1 MTMNSH
7 PCRICG
13 STDLEP
19 ILDLGTQKIA
29 NYFHSNDGQPIP
41 EAPLVFARCK
51 PCGMAQLV
59 HSVDTNLMYRHY
71 WYTSSMNDTMRRHL
85 LEDAELLMSRCELRA
100 GDQII
105 DIGCNDGTFLS
116 YFPDYCDKIGVD
128 PSNISP
134 KGCRYIHDYFTY
146 ENVKPALS
154 TNKAKVI
161 SSIAMFYDLNDPAS
175 FVADIR
181 RCLRDDGVWLLE
193 LSYLPR
199 MIENTAYDSIC
210 HEHVAYYS
218 LTTFLNLL
226 NGTDMRVTNIG
237 FNDINGGSFR
247 LIVRPGKEESPEV
260 GKVLSYE
267 SRAGYGTSAP
277 YDSFKERVAESRS
290 KIQDFLSLYASE
302 KKKVYGYGA
311 STKGQV
317 IMQHCGIKD
326 LVAIAERNRLKHGLY
341 TPGTNIRICSEEEM
355 RRDKPDFLLVFPWYF
370 LDEFLIRENDIRKE
384 GTKIVAP
391 LPKFLIM

>member
-1 MTMNSH
+1 MEYSTH

-13 STDLEP
+13 QGLTP
-19 ILDLGTQKIA
+19 ILDLGVQKIA
-29 NYFHSNDGQPIP
+29 NYFHPNDGIYIP
-41 EAPLVFARCK
+41 EAPLVFSRCAS
-51 PCGMAQLV
+51 CGLAQLE
-59 HSVDTNLMYRHY
+59 HSVDTDLMYRLY

-85 LEDAELLMSRCELRA
+85 LEDAELLMSRCELQA

-116 YFPDYCDKIGVD
+116 YFPDHCDKIGID

-181 RCLRDDGVWLLE
+181 RCLRDDGAWLLE

-218 LTTFLNLL
+218 LTTFMRLL
-226 NGTDMRVTNIG
+226 KDTDMRVTDLG

-247 LIVRPGKEESPEV
+247 LLVRPGAKESP
-260 GKVLSYE
+260 KVTEELERE
-267 SRAGYGTSAP
+267 SNMGYGTPAP
-277 YDSFKERVAESRS
+277 YDDFKKRVSESRD
-290 KIQDFLSLYASE
+290 KIREFLSQCAE
-302 KKKVYGYGA
+302 TGRTVFGYGA

-317 IMQHCGIKD
+317 IMQHCGITS
-326 LVAIAERNRLKHGLY
+326 LMAIAERNALKHGLY
-341 TPGTNIRICSEEEM
+341 TPGTNVRICSEESM
-355 RRDKPDFLLVFPWYF
+355 RAAKPDFLFVFPWYF
-370 LDEFLIRENDIRKE
+370 LDEFLVREKTIRNG
-384 GTKIVAP
+384 GTRIVVP
-391 LPKFLIM
+391 LPKFAVI